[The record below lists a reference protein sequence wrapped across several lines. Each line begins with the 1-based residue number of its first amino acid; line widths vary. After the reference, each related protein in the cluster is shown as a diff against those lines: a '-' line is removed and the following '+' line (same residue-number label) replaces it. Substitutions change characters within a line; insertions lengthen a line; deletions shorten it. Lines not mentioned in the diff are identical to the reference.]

1 MLESEFKVNPS
12 NLVRPYPKTE
22 QNKHQKA
29 VRRLSELSLL
39 PSLTI
44 WIQSLEK
51 EQANS
56 CRLSSNIHMYTV
68 IHTCMHTHTC

>member
-1 MLESEFKVNPS
+1 M
-12 NLVRPYPKTE
+12 RPCPKTE
-22 QNKHQKA
+22 QNKNQRKA

-68 IHTCMHTHTC
+68 IHTCVHTHVR